1 MPETTSFGHV
11 VALAGGVGG
20 AKLAHGLAQALPA
33 AALTVIVNT
42 GDDFEHLGL
51 PISPDLDTV
60 MYTLAGLANPVTG
73 WGQVGE
79 SWNFLA
85 ALQRLGGPAWFQ
97 LGDRDLATHLERRR
111 RLAAGATLT
120 QTTAALCRALGVG
133 PAVLPMTDDPLRTL
147 VQTDAGEL
155 EFQEYFVHR
164 QCAPRVNGF
173 RFAGAETAQPTP
185 SVLAALDA
193 ADLIVLCPS
202 NPFVSLGPILLLP
215 GVSTR
220 LAARPTLAVSPIVG
234 GKALKGPAAKMLD
247 ELGLDVSAL
256 AVARR
261 YAEAGVLRAFVLD
274 HVDAALVP
282 DVRALGLLTL
292 VADTVMST
300 EADRARLAHEVLAFA
315 AQPLVAG

>member
-1 MPETTSFGHV
+1 MTDAPFAHV

-20 AKLAHGLAQALPA
+20 AKLAHGLARALPA
-33 AALTVIVNT
+33 GALTVIVNT

-60 MYTLAGLANPVTG
+60 MYTLAGLANPATG

-79 SWNFLA
+79 TWNFLG
-85 ALQRLGGPAWFQ
+85 ALERLGGPAWFR
-97 LGDRDLATHLERRR
+97 LGDRDLATHFERRR
-111 RLAAGATLT
+111 RLAAGETLT
-120 QTTAALCRALGVG
+120 QVTAALGRALGIG
-133 PAVLPMTDDPLRTL
+133 PTVLPMTDDRLRTL

-155 EFQEYFVHR
+155 VFQEYFVHR
-164 QCAPRVNGF
+164 QCAPRVSGF

-185 SVLAALDA
+185 AVLAALDA
-193 ADLIVLCPS
+193 ADLVVMCPS
-202 NPFVSLGPILLLP
+202 NPFVSIGPILLLP
-215 GVSTR
+215 GVAER

-261 YAEAGVLRAFVLD
+261 YAAAGVISGFVLD
-274 HVDAALVP
+274 RVDAALEAE
-282 DVRALGLLTL
+282 VRALGLATL
-292 VADTVMST
+292 VADTVMSS
-300 EADRARLAHEVLAFA
+300 EADRARLAREVLAFA
-315 AQPLVAG
+315 ARPAVAA